1 MRESTRPIRL
11 LATPLLF
18 CAIAFAKSWRRS
30 GRTGPVAGARA
41 VLGATLLGLAAHA
54 TGGWAQ
60 APPAGLTLGAE
71 VQVSLVRGRIPH
83 FESHISVDPGDPQH
97 LLVASI
103 TLADS
108 GAGMGR
114 CSMPWCSPISSAFVS
129 FDGGETWSP
138 VSLEGCQN
146 VDPWTAFDTA
156 GNAYLSCLDEV
167 EIVPGRWVMGV
178 ALFRSRDGGRSFTE
192 STRVPFGAG
201 TSSDRPF
208 LVVDTGSNQR
218 AGTLYVVRGQFI
230 SPSERPYWFNPSIV
244 RSVDGGEHFLEPAI
258 HKINNLDNLP
268 MDAEVLPNGDLA
280 VLYVE
285 LPREQGVVPREDW
298 SRAFRL
304 GIRDP
309 RLADPRSWVFVS
321 ENGGETFGSPRI
333 VADHPV
339 AAFAVDRSER
349 FPGRWYVAMSATLS
363 FEEESWSFQDGTPS
377 GVYVMYSDDAGRKW
391 STPVRVSDHV
401 RPTLVSRVMM
411 AVSPDGTVGVAWY
424 DGRNGAAE
432 DCYDVYFS
440 MSADGGDAFAANR
453 RLSSV
458 TSCQNVPGNIVSG
471 PATVAAGEPVAQDEY
486 DIAARWPLGGD
497 YSGLAVGHDG
507 RFHVLWAD
515 SRTGVYQLWTRS
527 VAVVG
532 R

>member
-1 MRESTRPIRL
+1 MRGFTRPIGF
-11 LATPLLF
+11 LAIPLLL
-18 CAIAFAKSWRRS
+18 CEIAFSKFWRRS
-30 GRTGPVAGARA
+30 GGTGPVVGARA
-41 VLGATLLGLAAHA
+41 VLGAALLSLTVHV

-60 APPAGLTLGAE
+60 TPPAGVTLGAE
-71 VQVSLVRGRIPH
+71 VQVSLERERIPH

-108 GAGMGR
+108 GVGMGP
-114 CSMPWCSPISSAFVS
+114 CSTPWCSPTVAAFVS
-129 FDGGETWSP
+129 FDGGGTWSP
-138 VSLEGCQN
+138 VSLDVCQN
-146 VDPWTAFDTA
+146 IDPWTAIDMA
-156 GNAYLSCLDEV
+156 GNAFVSCLDEV
-167 EIVPGRWVMGV
+167 ELAPGRWVMGQ
-178 ALFRSRDGGRSFTE
+178 ALLRSRDGGRSFAE
-192 STRVPFGAG
+192 STRVPIGAG
-201 TSSDRPF
+201 SSSDRPF

-218 AGTLYVVRGQFI
+218 AGTLYVVRGQFT
-230 SPSERPYWFNPSIV
+230 SPSERPYWINPSIV
-244 RSVDGGEHFLEPAI
+244 RSVDGGKSFLEPAI

-285 LPREQGVVPREDW
+285 LPRAQGVVPPEDW

-309 RLADPRSWVFVS
+309 RLASPRSWVFVS
-321 ENGGETFGSPRI
+321 EDGGETFGPPRI

-339 AAFAVDRSER
+339 AAFAMDRSER
-349 FPGRWYVAMSATLS
+349 FFGRWYVAMSAPLS
-363 FEEESWSFQDGTPS
+363 FEDESWSFQDGTPS
-377 GVYVMYSDDAGRKW
+377 DVYVMYSDDAGRKW

-411 AVSPDGTVGVAWY
+411 EVSPDGTVGVAWY
-424 DGRNGAAE
+424 DGRNGSAE

-440 MSADGGDAFAANR
+440 MSTDGGDAFAANR

-458 TSCQNVPGNIVSG
+458 TSCQNVPGNIVRVPTTAASG
-471 PATVAAGEPVAQDEY
+471 DSVVLTEV

-497 YSGLAVGHDG
+497 YSGLAAGPDG